1 MKSDMKDIKDK
12 SENNN
17 DTGQKIFNSL
27 RTKSDSNQF
36 IRLYNALSRY
46 VGEFNISK
54 VVEEVFGKEKPYW
67 IEDLI
72 NNVPGLQTGILSESD
87 MNILNSI
94 REKINNSVIVRIEM
108 SFKPSDQFMDKVVNI
123 IKNVYNSSISNVS
136 GENSTNFMLDIHV
149 KEGFEPGAV
158 FYIKGNILDLRLRR
172 IVTSYLLSHNVV
184 ERYL

>member
-12 SENNN
+12 SKNNN
-17 DTGQKIFNSL
+17 DISQKIFNSL
-27 RTKSDSNQF
+27 KTKSDSNQF
-36 IRLYNALSRY
+36 IRLYNALSHY